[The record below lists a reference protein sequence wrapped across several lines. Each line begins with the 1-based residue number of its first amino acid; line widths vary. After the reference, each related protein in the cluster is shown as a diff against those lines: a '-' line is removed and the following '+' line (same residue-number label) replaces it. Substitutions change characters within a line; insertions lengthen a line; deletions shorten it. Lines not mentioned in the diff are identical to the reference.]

1 MIDLIL
7 IIIINTICNTLC
19 FFIGFNFKKDN
30 QVKSIKIT
38 KNFKPINPMDLFKSK
53 KEREEQKAEEEKLN
67 AIMQNI
73 NNYDGTSR
81 NQIDIP

>member
-7 IIIINTICNTLC
+7 IIIINTICNMLC
-19 FFIGFNFKKDN
+19 FFIGFNFKKDD

-38 KNFKPINPMDLFKSK
+38 KNFKPINPMDIFKSK
-53 KEREEQKAEEEKLN
+53 KELN
-67 AIMQNI
+67 AIIQNI